1 MTGKQMSSRPRIS
14 PSVTPGMVIGLLD
27 VVSGHGGKTDL
38 ARIAIDLQS
47 DVDDLLPVI
56 EVAETLGFL
65 SVENGDVVLTE
76 LGEKLVKA
84 MPSEKKLLLRNA
96 ILNVEP
102 FATAFKLIKSRK
114 EFSAEELFE
123 ELSKVKELGE
133 EYRDP
138 EQIHHMLLEWLL
150 YTETVRYNGDEK
162 KFQVKS

>member
-1 MTGKQMSSRPRIS
+1 MSSRPRIS
-14 PSVTPGMVIGLLD
+14 PFVTPGMVVGLLD
-27 VVSGHGGKTDL
+27 VVFGRGGKTDL

-65 SVENGDVVLTE
+65 SVENGDVALTE
-76 LGEKLVKA
+76 LGKKLVNA
-84 MPSEKKLLLRNA
+84 MPSQKKLLLRNA

-123 ELSKVKELGE
+123 ELSKVKELSE
-133 EYRDP
+133 EYRNP
-138 EQIHHMLLEWLL
+138 EQIHRMLLEWLL
-150 YTETVRYNGDEK
+150 YTETVKYNGEEK
-162 KFQVKS
+162 RFLVKH